1 MKYTLE
7 GCDAL
12 GLAEL
17 VKTGE
22 ITATQLLEETI
33 ERIEKLN
40 PKLNA
45 VIFKAYDTARQ
56 EAERMDSRNPKGAS
70 PDAPFYGVP
79 FLLKDLIAEC
89 EGLPFQE
96 GCRFV
101 GGYVSKKDSELV
113 TRQKKSG
120 LIIVGKTNTP
130 EFGLVPTTE
139 PEINGPTLNPWN
151 PALTAGGS
159 SGGSAAAVAA
169 GIVPMAH
176 GNDGGGSIRIPASCC
191 GLFGLKPTRGRNP
204 LGPHFGD
211 LGSGSVCE
219 HAITR
224 TVRDSAAL
232 LDATSGAQHG
242 DPYCA
247 PVKERPLLEELSLSP
262 GKLKIGLL
270 DSLPAGWGTKKTV
283 VHPECKAAVD
293 AAALLC
299 ESLGHV
305 VERIDP
311 AALSWPKLGFSFG
324 NLFASFAAHCCLYW
338 ENELSKKATSEQF
351 EFMTWQFM
359 QGGLQLSAGEYLALI
374 QNMQKFARMLA
385 HFRQTNDYNLILSPT
400 MACPPTEIGAFT
412 PTQEDPMRGL
422 QNSAAFIAFTKIQN
436 ITGDPAM
443 SVPLYWNDQG
453 VPIGV
458 QFAAR
463 FGDEAT
469 LLRLAGQLEREKP
482 WSGQTPALHCTTV

>member
-1 MKYTLE
+1 MDNNFDGY
-7 GCDAL
+7 DAL
-12 GLAEL
+12 GLAGL
-17 VKTGE
+17 VKSGE
-22 ITATQLLEETI
+22 VNATQLLEEAI
-33 ERIEKLN
+33 ERIEQFN

-45 VIFKAYDTARQ
+45 VIFKAYDKARN
-56 EAERMDSRNPKGAS
+56 EAEQVDARISAGAS
-70 PDAPFYGVP
+70 VGSPFLGVP

-89 EGLPFQE
+89 EGLPLKE

-101 GGYVSKKDSELV
+101 DGYVSKMDSELV
-113 TRQKKSG
+113 ARQKKSG

-130 EFGLVPTTE
+130 EFGMVPTTE
-139 PEINGPTLNPWN
+139 PEINGPTRNPWN
-151 PALTAGGS
+151 LALTAGGS

-204 LGPHFGD
+204 LGPLFGD
-211 LGSGSVCE
+211 LGSGLVCE

-232 LDATSGAQHG
+232 LDATSGSCQG

-247 PVKERPLLEELSLSP
+247 PPKERPYLEEVCRSP
-262 GKLKIGLL
+262 GKLKIGML
-270 DSLPAGWGTKKTV
+270 DTLPAGWGTKRTE
-283 VHPECKAAVD
+283 VHPQCKAAVD
-293 AAALLC
+293 SAAQLC
-299 ESLGHV
+299 RSLGHV

-324 NLFASFAAHCCLYW
+324 NLFACFAAHCCLYW
-338 ENELSKKATSEQF
+338 ENEIATKSAAEKF
-351 EFMTWQFM
+351 ELMTWQFI
-359 QGGLQLSAGEYLALI
+359 QAGLKFSAGEYLGLI
-374 QNMQKFARMLA
+374 QHMQSFTRMLA
-385 HFRQTNDYNLILSPT
+385 HFRNTNGYDLILSPT

-412 PTQEDPMRGL
+412 PVPEDPARGL
-422 QNSAAFIAFTKIQN
+422 QMTAAFIAFTKIQN

-458 QFAAR
+458 QFAGR
-463 FGDEAT
+463 FGDETT
-469 LLRLAGQLEREKP
+469 LFQLAGQLEREKP
-482 WSGQTPALHCTTV
+482 WSEKIPPVHCTTV